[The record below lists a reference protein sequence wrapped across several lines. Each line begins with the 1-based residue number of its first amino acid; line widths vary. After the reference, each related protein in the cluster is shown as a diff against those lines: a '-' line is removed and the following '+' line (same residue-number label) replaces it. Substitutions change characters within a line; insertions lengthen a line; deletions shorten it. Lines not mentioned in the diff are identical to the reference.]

1 MTINESKRP
10 EPSRLLW
17 ERPVTTPELLS
28 EIKSRLAR
36 VNGQRLR
43 SVVLYGSEACG
54 QARPDSDVDAL
65 LLDDPVN
72 YGRDLGKN
80 LAALYPLALAAS

>member
-1 MTINESKRP
+1 LGKQ
-10 EPSRLLW
+10 EPDGWQGSARG
-17 ERPVTTPELLS
+17 EKTE
-28 EIKSRLAR
+28 SRLAR

-43 SVVLYGSEACG
+43 SVILYGSEACG
-54 QARPDSDVDAL
+54 QTRPDSDVDVL
-65 LLDDPVN
+65 VLLDDPVD